1 MWFLFA
7 IEKMDGDEHTLGLIL
22 KVLGMLCNFLD
33 LAPFLSLYTLLALIL
48 ILIFVFR
55 LLWRGCN
62 FVNLTDL
69 QFYTYQKE
77 MRGLRT
83 GAKWSSGFICGHD
96 ACFSEE
102 EFLNS
107 SAHGGGALF
116 CLWEHR
122 TPQPWADIYRLY
134 QLMLTFI
141 LLFNFQI
148 SVRVYLLHP
157 NLGCSR
163 YIPLALMFTSGLSYV
178 MPQNLLK
185 KPIIYIIFNIRY
197 LLLIICVISLQRC
210 LKFSKF
216 WLLDILGE
224 GAPSGSISS
233 QNIIVWFS
241 EIMFFESSQHEDSN
255 Y

>member
-1 MWFLFA
+1 
-7 IEKMDGDEHTLGLIL
+7 
-22 KVLGMLCNFLD
+22 
-33 LAPFLSLYTLLALIL
+33 
-48 ILIFVFR
+48 
-55 LLWRGCN
+55 
-62 FVNLTDL
+62 
-69 QFYTYQKE
+69 

-148 SVRVYLLHP
+148 SVRVYLLNP

-185 KPIIYIIFNIRY
+185 KPIIYIIFNIRF
-197 LLLIICVISLQRC
+197 LILIICVISPQRC